1 MPGPRCFPGTGAHRT
16 GRTVRIVTGMDLA
29 VTLASVAIACATAL
43 APPKG
48 AAPSAKPPP
57 NPPGA
62 APSAP
67 IPYSTLSGR
76 PPEAPASRVD
86 PRVWEVRFE
95 SSIWAPRDR
104 NSTSQPLQGS
114 DVMFW
119 MPLVIQ
125 STYSQA
131 DVSSVRPEL
140 WLHDTRQQLPK
151 DFVKFRQGMSQG
163 MTGASLAI
171 PKLDAQSIKWS
182 LTWRVQCWSSVVDD
196 AAAARITWPAEWPD
210 EARESLAAAPGF
222 ESGDPRVKAFVDGVS
237 GGKLR
242 SVTPWIAAKELVRAT
257 ANVFKNLDEGGL
269 KVENG
274 MPRGI
279 VFNGA
284 AASMAAGA
292 GTGHD
297 LVAACVTVLRAA
309 GIPAR
314 PVLGMAEV
322 ERSGGGS
329 SARLV
334 SWAELWLP
342 QAGWV
347 PFDPV
352 ELRSSARGGVGVE
365 RPWKRFGTW
374 DGLNEMIPLC
384 YGWALP
390 VGGCAPMPFPAGFAW
405 NATMDAEAYSKVVD
419 RISLQITSRG
429 RGK

>member
-1 MPGPRCFPGTGAHRT
+1 
-16 GRTVRIVTGMDLA
+16 
-29 VTLASVAIACATAL
+29 
-43 APPKG
+43 
-48 AAPSAKPPP
+48 
-57 NPPGA
+57 
-62 APSAP
+62 
-67 IPYSTLSGR
+67 
-76 PPEAPASRVD
+76 
-86 PRVWEVRFE
+86 VRFE

-104 NSTSQPLQGS
+104 NSGSEPLQGA
-114 DVMFW
+114 DVTFW
-119 MPLVIQ
+119 MPLVMQ

-131 DVSSVRPEL
+131 DVTTVRPEL
-140 WLHDTRQQLPK
+140 WLHDSRLQLPR
-151 DFVKFRQGMSQG
+151 DFLKFRQGMSQG
-163 MTGASLAI
+163 MTGASLTI
-171 PKLDAQSIKWS
+171 PRLDGQSVKWS
-182 LTWRVQCWSSVVDD
+182 LTWRVQCWSSVVDE
-196 AAAARITWPAEWPD
+196 AAAARITWPVDWPP
-210 EARESLAAAPGF
+210 EARESLAPAPGF
-222 ESGDPRVKAFVDGVS
+222 ESDDGRMKQFVDRVS

-242 SVTPWIAAKELVRAT
+242 SVTPWVAAKELVRAT
-257 ANVFKNLDEGGL
+257 VGAFKNLDEAGI

-284 AASMAAGA
+284 AASLAAGA

-309 GIPAR
+309 GVPAR
-314 PVLGMAEV
+314 PVLGMTEV
-322 ERSGGGS
+322 ARSGGGA

-334 SWAELWLP
+334 SWAEFWLP

-352 ELRSSARGGVGVE
+352 ELRSSVRGGMGIE

-390 VGGCAPMPFPAGFAW
+390 VRGCSALPFPAGFVW
-405 NATMDAEAYSKVVD
+405 NSSMGPGEYSRIVD
-419 RISLQITSRG
+419 RISLQITTRG